1 MSKRFFLLVIFICI
15 HFSIPSKNVNFERQP
30 SLGRI
35 VNLGSVYYGANERLT
50 FDEALWKLSTIQ
62 TKSTKQ
68 DISYSTSKLKYFQ
81 SLADRFELFDV
92 SAKVTLGIMSGLI
105 TISGGVGYLRDDKT
119 HNEQSK
125 IALTYKSITSTEY
138 ISQDMRNSLDFEEVC
153 ESMYDK
159 ENPATHI
166 VSSITRGFQGNS
178 NYNRLLRPIFLI

>member
-1 MSKRFFLLVIFICI
+1 MSRIVFLSVIFICI
-15 HFSIPSKNVNFERQP
+15 HLSIPSKNVDFERQP

-35 VNLGSVYYGANERLT
+35 VNLGSVYYAADERLA

-68 DISYSTSKLKYFQ
+68 DISYSTSKLKFIQ
-81 SLADRFELFDV
+81 SLADRFELFEIG
-92 SAKVTLGIMSGLI
+92 AKVTLGLLSGLI
-105 TISGGVGYLRDDKT
+105 EISGSIGYLRDDT
-119 HNEQSK
+119 TQTEQSK
-125 IALTYKSITSTEY
+125 ILLTYKSITSTEY

-178 NYNRLLRPIFLI
+178 HLYSTFSPNV